1 MSINYDARYGLG
13 IWLDDIY
20 DAVIEANIFNQDE
33 FENDK
38 YACIEKL
45 AEELDCVFETIGSY
59 YTGDITYALLVDTD
73 NYQRLLDGA
82 VDKFIKNV
90 KTKLGVELEYKDLNI
105 IGGEFVS

>member
-1 MSINYDARYGLG
+1 MSIDYDAKYGLG

-20 DAVIEANIFNQDE
+20 DAVIEANIFDQDE
-33 FENDK
+33 FEDDS
-38 YACIEKL
+38 YSCVETL
-45 AEELDCVFETIGSY
+45 AEGLDCVFETVGSY

-73 NYQRLLDGA
+73 NYQQLVDGA

-105 IGGEFVS
+105 IGGVCIS